1 MTNGEQLRDRNA
13 RIQFQGHKEYDVM
26 EDRIQNMKNLR

>member
-1 MTNGEQLRDRNA
+1 MTNDGQLRDGNA

-26 EDRIQNMKNLR
+26 EDRIQNMKNVR